1 MTNKLNNLI
10 TESLNNYKAN
20 NLYRSLNINNN
31 NILNFCDNDYL
42 GLRNNKTI
50 QNLIKNNL
58 SKYPIGSGASHL
70 ISGHHDIHTKLENLL
85 CDFTSYESTL
95 LCSTGYM
102 ANLAIITALNKITNK
117 KLYLYHD
124 RFNHASLIDAT
135 LLNNINFSRY
145 KHNDLDHLE
154 LLIQKNQNKLPDGTV
169 SFIVTEGLFSMDG
182 DRPDLEKLLYLKK
195 KYNLYII
202 LDNAHDFLVNI
213 DNHKLIKQ
221 TADIYMATLSKA
233 AGGFGAFVAGS
244 QIFTE
249 SLRQFARSYIYT
261 TAISPLLT
269 YANYE
274 LVKEAINNNEIR
286 TKLNNNI
293 KYFTKLALENNIN
306 INININ
312 IINNNLS
319 HIQPILINNN
329 EKALRVSENLK
340 NNNILITAIRYPTVP
355 KNLSRLR
362 VTLSARHNYSDI
374 ENLIKYLH
382 QTLRIS

>member
-154 LLIQKNQNKLPDGTV
+154 LLIQKNQNKLPDSTI

>member
-293 KYFTKLALENNIN
+293 KYFIKLALEN
-306 INININ
+306 NIN

>member
-306 INININ
+306 I
-312 IINNNLS
+312 INNNLS

>member
-154 LLIQKNQNKLPDGTV
+154 LLIQKNQNKLPDSTI

-195 KYNLYII
+195 
-202 LDNAHDFLVNI
+202 
-213 DNHKLIKQ
+213 
-221 TADIYMATLSKA
+221 
-233 AGGFGAFVAGS
+233 
-244 QIFTE
+244 
-249 SLRQFARSYIYT
+249 
-261 TAISPLLT
+261 
-269 YANYE
+269 
-274 LVKEAINNNEIR
+274 
-286 TKLNNNI
+286 
-293 KYFTKLALENNIN
+293 
-306 INININ
+306 N
-312 IINNNLS
+312 IIY
-319 HIQPILINNN
+319 IL
-329 EKALRVSENLK
+329 
-340 NNNILITAIRYPTVP
+340 Y
-355 KNLSRLR
+355 
-362 VTLSARHNYSDI
+362 
-374 ENLIKYLH
+374 
-382 QTLRIS
+382 

>member
-1 MTNKLNNLI
+1 
-10 TESLNNYKAN
+10 
-20 NLYRSLNINNN
+20 
-31 NILNFCDNDYL
+31 
-42 GLRNNKTI
+42 
-50 QNLIKNNL
+50 
-58 SKYPIGSGASHL
+58 
-70 ISGHHDIHTKLENLL
+70 
-85 CDFTSYESTL
+85 
-95 LCSTGYM
+95 
-102 ANLAIITALNKITNK
+102 
-117 KLYLYHD
+117 
-124 RFNHASLIDAT
+124 
-135 LLNNINFSRY
+135 
-145 KHNDLDHLE
+145 
-154 LLIQKNQNKLPDGTV
+154 
-169 SFIVTEGLFSMDG
+169 
-182 DRPDLEKLLYLKK
+182 
-195 KYNLYII
+195 
-202 LDNAHDFLVNI
+202 
-213 DNHKLIKQ
+213 
-221 TADIYMATLSKA
+221 MATLSKA

-293 KYFTKLALENNIN
+293 KYFIKLALEN
-306 INININ
+306 NIN

>member
-154 LLIQKNQNKLPDGTV
+154 LLIQKNQNKLPDSTI

-293 KYFTKLALENNIN
+293 KYFIKLALEN
-306 INININ
+306 NIN